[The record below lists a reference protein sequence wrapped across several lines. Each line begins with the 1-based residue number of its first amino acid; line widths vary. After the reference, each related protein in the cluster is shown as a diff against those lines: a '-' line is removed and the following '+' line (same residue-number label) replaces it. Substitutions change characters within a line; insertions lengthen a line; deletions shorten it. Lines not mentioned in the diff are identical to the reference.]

1 MPGSDIISW
10 NCTFGGRSKSK
21 IMIRKFII
29 AAVSLGLLWSCVDKG
44 GKNTSD
50 LSSATPSGES
60 RNLEQDDAR
69 ADFLLKKLDAGIDFF
84 AVGHEPEWN
93 LNFDMDRAM
102 QFEALGRMELN
113 HPAAEGVTDGDRVRY
128 TSETEMGM
136 VEVILKEEKCT
147 DTMSGDEYD
156 YRVEVKVNTDG
167 SEATTYAGCGSFIKD
182 TRLRDVWVLEEL
194 NGTAVKSDDLDG
206 GLPRL
211 EIFVEEG
218 RVAGFDGCNEFN
230 ASAEIRGSTLS
241 IGALQ
246 QTRKTCGNME
256 IPNIL
261 SGMLMGEFSFEI
273 HDALLI
279 MMRDEVEVMRWTK
292 AE

>member
-1 MPGSDIISW
+1 
-10 NCTFGGRSKSK
+10 
-21 IMIRKFII
+21 MIRKFII
-29 AAVSLGLLWSCVDKG
+29 ATVSLGLLWSCGEQG
-44 GKNTSD
+44 GENTSD

-60 RNLEQDDAR
+60 RNLKQDNR
-69 ADFLLKKLDAGIDFF
+69 KADFLREKLDAGIDFY
-84 AVGHEPEWN
+84 AIGQEPSWN
-93 LNFDMDRAM
+93 LDFDMDQKM
-102 QFEALGRMELN
+102 QFKAPGQIEMN
-113 HPAAEGVTDGDRVRY
+113 HPATEGVEDGDLMRY
-128 TSETEMGM
+128 TSETEMGEM
-136 VEVILKEEKCT
+136 EVILEKEKCT

-156 YRVEVKVNTDG
+156 YHVEVNVKPDG
-167 SEATTYAGCGSFIKD
+167 AEATTYTGCGNF
-182 TRLRDVWVLEEL
+182 LRDSQLQDTWILEEL

-206 GLPRL
+206 DLPRL

-279 MMRDEVEVMRWTK
+279 MMRDDAEVMRWTK

>member
-1 MPGSDIISW
+1 
-10 NCTFGGRSKSK
+10 
-21 IMIRKFII
+21 MIRKFII
-29 AAVSLGLLWSCVDKG
+29 AAVSLGLLWSCG
-44 GKNTSD
+44 EQSGENTSD
-50 LSSATPSGES
+50 LNSATPSGES

-69 ADFLLKKLDAGIDFF
+69 ADFLRKKLDAGIDFF

-93 LNFDMDRAM
+93 LNFDMDKAM

-113 HPAAEGVTDGDRVRY
+113 HPAAEGVTDGDIIRY
-128 TSETEMGM
+128 TSETEMGEM
-136 VEVILKEEKCT
+136 EVILEKEKCA

-167 SEATTYAGCGSFIKD
+167 SEATTYAGCGSFIRD
-182 TRLRDVWVLEEL
+182 YRLRDIWILEEL

-206 GLPRL
+206 DLPRL

-230 ASAEIRGSTLS
+230 ASAEIRGNTLN
-241 IGALQ
+241 IGALR
-246 QTRKTCGNME
+246 QTRKMCGNME

-279 MMRDEVEVMRWTK
+279 MMRDDAEVMRWRK
-292 AE
+292 VD